1 MWCLLVKQLVS
12 RLLKPRLVKL
22 TQDKPYG
29 RKEEIAKVKMQCK
42 ARDANARL
50 LTPEQDK
57 PYVKEAAD
65 CFFKR
70 RMQFSRYAVG

>member
-1 MWCLLVKQLVS
+1 MVERQKYL
-12 RLLKPRLVKL
+12 
-22 TQDKPYG
+22 
-29 RKEEIAKVKMQCK
+29 AKVQMQCK
-42 ARDANARL
+42 AKDANARL